1 MLDKLT
7 PSEERILKYMQ
18 EHKTPVT
25 IKKMCKHFLMSE
37 SSAGRSLINLV
48 HFGLAEVT
56 VVGKSKLYRAKRP
69 G

>member
-1 MLDKLT
+1 MPVNLT
-7 PSEERILKYMQ
+7 PNEEKILKYMQ

-48 HFGLAEVT
+48 HFGYAEVT
-56 VVGKSKLYRAKRP
+56 VVGKSKFYKAKL
-69 G
+69 

>member
-1 MLDKLT
+1 MSVKLT
-7 PSEERILKYMQ
+7 PSEEKILKYMR

-48 HFGLAEVT
+48 HFGYAEVRT
-56 VVGKSKLYRAKRP
+56 EGKLKLYKAKQ
-69 G
+69 